1 MQTFNLVSGETDT
14 GTGWDGADNP
24 RPHLLPFDPER
35 PEHPGRQP
43 FLLAQQPEQDVL
55 GADLVVPERPRIIL
69 GKHQNLPGTIREPL
83 KHLKGDA
90 TGGTT
95 LGCASVLTPHG

>member
-1 MQTFNLVSGETDT
+1 
-14 GTGWDGADNP
+14 
-24 RPHLLPFDPER
+24 
-35 PEHPGRQP
+35 
-43 FLLAQQPEQDVL
+43 
-55 GADLVVPERPRIIL
+55 VPERPRIIL